1 MMQMQKPLVPAK
13 VEKTTDN
20 ILNDYN
26 RSKIKNQLENTTKKT
41 TSSIYDFANDQKF
54 VDHLV
59 MTMHSLISV
68 IKQNPNVELQCFGHF
83 EVLFGFLST
92 SATENVRILQLIPR
106 TFINYLISEPND
118 QMLGFRSNFAAVQK

>member
-1 MMQMQKPLVPAK
+1 MLFQTIIPNNPAANHMMQMQKPLIPAK
-13 VEKTTDN
+13 IEKTTDN

-26 RSKIKNQLENTTKKT
+26 RSKIKNQLEKTTK
-41 TSSIYDFANDQKF
+41 SNSIYDFANDQKF

-68 IKQNPNVELQCFGHF
+68 IKQNANVELQCFGHF

-92 SATENVRILQLIPR
+92 SATENVII
-106 TFINYLISEPND
+106 F
-118 QMLGFRSNFAAVQK
+118 F